1 VAPTQEAENS
11 TRWLAD
17 GGASSTRPVRHA
29 GDSGCGSAPP
39 LRLAPASLQLLQL
52 HDGTK
57 EEQICDERSEIRIL
71 NTLSLS
77 II

>member
-1 VAPTQEAENS
+1 MPQAREADNS
-11 TRWLAD
+11 TLWPAD

-39 LRLAPASLQLLQL
+39 LRLAPATASLQLLQQ

-57 EEQICDERSEIRIL
+57 EEQICDERYFLIQKLEF
-71 NTLSLS
+71 
-77 II
+77 